1 MVLISVITPHRSNF
15 GNKGFA
21 WFEEIGMV
29 VEGSITGA
37 WSVWLLGSWL

>member
-29 VEGSITGA
+29 VEATITFYYK
-37 WSVWLLGSWL
+37 VKDMFHFM